1 MPLLAAVLPATRT
14 SQPRLKAWAALQT
27 PAQGESGRPCCR
39 RGTAAT
45 APTSLCWTIK
55 ALSASLLSKL
65 GLGEPPL
72 QTLLTTSLKPFAA
85 IRRERDQ
92 LYGAPFPTDGEF
104 ARSIERAA
112 AATRAAESTSSTP
125 T

>member
-1 MPLLAAVLPATRT
+1 
-14 SQPRLKAWAALQT
+14 
-27 PAQGESGRPCCR
+27 
-39 RGTAAT
+39 
-45 APTSLCWTIK
+45 LCWTIK

-92 LYGAPFPTDGEF
+92 LYGAPFPTDGVF